1 MATDLAHR
9 LGLDAGYLSRILRG
23 FVAKGYLRK
32 APARGDARRLQL
44 TLTAAGRK
52 AFAPLDRASHDE
64 IAAMLAPDGERSSG
78 ETGRRD
84 GHHRVAPR

>member
-1 MATDLAHR
+1 VRPNPLRATDLAHR

-44 TLTAAGRK
+44 TLTAAGREGVRT
-52 AFAPLDRASHDE
+52 ARSR
-64 IAAMLAPDGERSSG
+64 LA
-78 ETGRRD
+78 
-84 GHHRVAPR
+84 